1 LGLDEIRRVDSL
13 QKAGRLKMRMYVMLS
28 DNPVNLDYYLPKG
41 PYKTDLLYVKGVKA
55 YADGAL
61 GSRGACLLQ
70 PYADKPGWCGF
81 LLSSPAHY
89 DSLAKLLAGTD
100 FQLCTHAIGDSA
112 NRVILRIYNKYL
124 KGKNDKRWR
133 IEHAQ
138 VIAANDFDLFGN
150 ASVIPSV
157 QPTHATSDMYWA
169 GERLGVARLKGAY
182 AYRQLLLQNGW
193 LPLGTDFPVEDISPL
208 RTFLAAVFR
217 VDAQGYPAGGFQPE
231 NALTREEA
239 IRGMTI
245 WAARADCLEKEI
257 GSLERGK
264 KADFIILDRDLMKV
278 GQAEILQTKVVAT
291 YSGGW
296 QLYSKG

>member
-1 LGLDEIRRVDSL
+1 
-13 QKAGRLKMRMYVMLS
+13 
-28 DNPVNLDYYLPKG
+28 
-41 PYKTDLLYVKGVKA
+41 
-55 YADGAL
+55 
-61 GSRGACLLQ
+61 
-70 PYADKPGWCGF
+70 
-81 LLSSPAHY
+81 
-89 DSLAKLLAGTD
+89 
-100 FQLCTHAIGDSA
+100 
-112 NRVILRIYNKYL
+112 
-124 KGKNDKRWR
+124 
-133 IEHAQ
+133 
-138 VIAANDFDLFGN
+138 
-150 ASVIPSV
+150 
-157 QPTHATSDMYWA
+157 
-169 GERLGVARLKGAY
+169 
-182 AYRQLLLQNGW
+182 
-193 LPLGTDFPVEDISPL
+193 
-208 RTFLAAVFR
+208 LAAVFR